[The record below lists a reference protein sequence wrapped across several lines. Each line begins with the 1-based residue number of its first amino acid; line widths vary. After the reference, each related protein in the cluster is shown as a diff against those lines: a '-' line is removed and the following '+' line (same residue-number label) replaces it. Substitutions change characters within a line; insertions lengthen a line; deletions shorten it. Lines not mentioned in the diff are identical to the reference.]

1 MREIT
6 TQTMPMYRSETVEKA
21 TAAAV
26 RKPLSFVFGKRPPD
40 QTKTFEIPPYRAFQ
54 GKHPLSEPKT
64 AEPLKKPESP
74 KSEISAD
81 PIEAE
86 VLKRLKYETVTFK
99 AAIAGLHETIAERNA
114 AIHEQKPPLLNCISG
129 SVSGSSGKSRKE
141 IKIGYEGRL
150 P

>member
-6 TQTMPMYRSETVEKA
+6 TQTMPMYPSETVEKA

-26 RKPLSFVFGKRPPD
+26 RRPLSFVFGKRPPN
-40 QTKTFEIPPYRAFQ
+40 QTKTFKIPPYRGFQ
-54 GKHPLSEPKT
+54 GKHLLSEPKT

-74 KSEISAD
+74 KSEFSAD
-81 PIEAE
+81 PQIEAE

-114 AIHEQKPPLLNCISG
+114 AIHEQKATLAELHNWFRQRILRQIAERNQDG
-129 SVSGSSGKSRKE
+129 
-141 IKIGYEGRL
+141 L
-150 P
+150 